1 MNRTTLKKL
10 LIGFFLAAF
19 ILFLGLF
26 NLTKPRILVLHSFS
40 SDDPW
45 SLEVNKGIQK
55 VLKSNR
61 NPVTVK
67 YHYLNVTANKQDSR
81 LQIAIGEAHQAIA
94 RQKPDI
100 LIAVDDEAN
109 ELVAKDYAGKGAP
122 RVVFV
127 STLQPLEKYGYAGA
141 ANVSGIVEQLPL
153 DAVRDTLLTARNGKA
168 ARIAVLGMDDVTC
181 RAELAQVQSYNWA
194 PHRLVVT
201 RAVNSFPDWQQFTRQ
216 VADKA
221 DVLLVLSYG
230 GLERGNGD
238 RRELPGNELAVW
250 LEKNAESLP
259 ISICPTY
266 VQDGGGLA
274 VTPAPVDFGQKAMQM
289 ALAWVAAGKGAAA
302 PPVISSPHFRVGMR
316 QSLLDARGITMPTIY
331 IEAARIGDAYLP

>member
-1 MNRTTLKKL
+1 MNRITLKKL

-26 NLTKPRILVLHSFS
+26 NAAKPRILVLHSFS
-40 SDDPW
+40 NENQWALAVDA
-45 SLEVNKGIQK
+45 GIKK
-55 VLKSNR
+55 VLNANR
-61 NPVTVK
+61 NPVSVK
-67 YHYLNVTANKQDSR
+67 YHYLDVVKNQRSGG
-81 LQIAIGEAHQAIA
+81 LQVAINDAHQAIA

-100 LIAVDDEAN
+100 LIAIDDEVN
-109 ELVAKDYAGKGAP
+109 ELVVKNYAGKGAP

-153 DAVRDTLLTARNGKA
+153 DAVRDTLLTARHGKA
-168 ARIAVLGMDDVTC
+168 ARIAVLGMDDVTG
-181 RAELAQVQSYNWA
+181 RAEMAQVQSYNWA
-194 PHRLVVT
+194 PHHLAAT
-201 RAVNSFPDWQQFTRQ
+201 RAVNSFSDWQQFTRQ

-238 RRELPGNELAVW
+238 RRDLSGHELAAW
-250 LEKNAESLP
+250 LEKNAGPLP
-259 ISICPTY
+259 ISVCPTY

-274 VTPAPVDFGQKAMQM
+274 VTPAPVDFGQKAMLM
-289 ALAWVAAGKGAAA
+289 ALTWVAAGKGAAA
-302 PPVISSPHFRVGMR
+302 PSVISSPHFRVGIR
-316 QSLLDARGITMPTIY
+316 QSLLDARGISLPAIY
-331 IEAARIGDAYLP
+331 IEAARIGDAYVP